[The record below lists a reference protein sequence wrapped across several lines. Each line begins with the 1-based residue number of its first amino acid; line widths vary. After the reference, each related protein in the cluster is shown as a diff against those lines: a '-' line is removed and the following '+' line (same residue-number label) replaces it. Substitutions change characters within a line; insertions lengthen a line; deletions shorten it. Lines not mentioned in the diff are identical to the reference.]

1 MTREQMEF
9 SISQYADGTLA
20 DEERAAVEAFL
31 ASDPE
36 ARSMLSSD
44 RALTNLLRADPL
56 PDIRWDRLTTA
67 ICSAIDQQTEQRLE
81 QSSRRMR
88 IGFPMILA
96 AAASVLLA
104 VGIGIHLFSGKST
117 STKEVAKN
125 VEPAHALIV
134 LGPVSD
140 APEGRVVTEI
150 SISAG
155 GTYAKDES
163 LAPYADDIDTR
174 PARVIIA
181 SGMTPQQ
188 TPPGFPY

>member
-20 DEERAAVEAFL
+20 DEERAAVEAFV

-36 ARSMLSSD
+36 TQSMLSSD
-44 RALTNLLRADPL
+44 RALTDLLRADPL
-56 PDIRWDRLTTA
+56 PDIRWDRLTAA
-67 ICSAIDQQTEQRLE
+67 IASAIDRQTEERVE
-81 QSSRRMR
+81 RASGRMR

-96 AAASVLLA
+96 TAASVLLV
-104 VGIGIHLFSGKST
+104 VGISIHLIAHRSGPSND
-117 STKEVAKN
+117 VAKN
-125 VEPAHALIV
+125 IEPTRTLLV
-134 LGPVSD
+134 LGPIPD
-140 APEGRVVTEI
+140 EPEGRVVTEI

-163 LAPYADDIDTR
+163 LAPYADDIDSR

-181 SGMTPQQ
+181 SGMMPEQS
-188 TPPGFPY
+188 PPGFPY